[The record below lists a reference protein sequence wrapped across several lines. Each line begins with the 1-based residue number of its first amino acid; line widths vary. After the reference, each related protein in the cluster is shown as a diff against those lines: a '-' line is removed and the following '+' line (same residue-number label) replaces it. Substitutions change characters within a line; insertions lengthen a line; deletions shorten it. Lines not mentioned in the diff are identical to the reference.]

1 VAVRSSLRGGR
12 EFLPTE
18 FYTWLR
24 AVVRT
29 IACCVLSLSCCSDA
43 WADMGPLAIVPVVGA
58 LLLQIVLAVILIAPS
73 RTRGVRRRR
82 VVVFCL
88 MLGIPW
94 LGTLM
99 TPADS
104 FYHFVPLLIA
114 MLVIFGLMFYR
125 DARQ

>member
-1 VAVRSSLRGGR
+1 MAVHFSFRGR
-12 EFLPTE
+12 ELLPTE
-18 FYTWLR
+18 LYTWLC
-24 AVVRT
+24 ATART
-29 IACCVLSLSCCSDA
+29 IACCVLGLSSASDA

-58 LLLQIVLAVILIAPS
+58 LLLQIVLAAILIAPS

-82 VVVFCL
+82 VVIFCL
-88 MLGIPW
+88 VLGIPW

-104 FYHFVPLLIA
+104 LYHFVPLLIA
-114 MLVIFGLMFYR
+114 ILVIFGLMFYR

>member
-1 VAVRSSLRGGR
+1 VAAHFSSRGR
-12 EFLPTE
+12 ELLPTGL
-18 FYTWLR
+18 YMRLGATVR
-24 AVVRT
+24 VV
-29 IACCVLSLSCCSDA
+29 ACCALGLSCSSNA
-43 WADMGPLAIVPVVGA
+43 WADMGPFTIVPVVGA

-82 VVVFCL
+82 VVIFCL

-104 FYHFVPLLIA
+104 LYHFVPLLIA
-114 MLVIFGLMFYR
+114 TFVIFGLMFYR
-125 DARQ
+125 DARP